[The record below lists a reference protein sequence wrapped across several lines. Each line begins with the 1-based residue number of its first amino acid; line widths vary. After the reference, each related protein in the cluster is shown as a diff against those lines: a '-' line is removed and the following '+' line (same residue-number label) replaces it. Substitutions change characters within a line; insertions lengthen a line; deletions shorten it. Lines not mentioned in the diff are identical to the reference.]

1 MRHRAA
7 LPAGETPPRRRYF
20 SVFKLIL
27 AFFTCLLFT
36 GSALAQRD
44 APLQAA
50 PSVLLDTDPVAAK
63 MLGAARDYL
72 AARQWGDAV
81 ELLRQ
86 ITDQHGERLVAIEPG
101 RFVNVQTFADI
112 LIASMPPEGL
122 KLYRAKIDTQARRW
136 FEDARRLRDEDG
148 LEKVV
153 RKAFLSSYGDEAL
166 LLLGDLAWEQGA
178 LSRARSYWE
187 KLLPSAAPS
196 AGELPLVLKYPDSE
210 ADPAVIQARLI
221 LCTLMQ
227 GNLARGRAE
236 IETFREHFPQAL
248 GKLAG
253 GTGNLV
259 ENLKGLVAEAEKA
272 PLPADDAE
280 TTTFASTPA
289 RNDVFPRRVDVGGV
303 LWSVPLKEMRVERA
317 ARSEE
322 FALDQFGRPERGPA
336 SLPFNVLSYYPVAW
350 KNIAFYCDET
360 AVFACELGGEKGGK
374 PVWGNDAVIYKLSPE
389 FDVHAGLPRSRAGL
403 PRFTLSIDRGR
414 LFVRLGAQAAPAA
427 RNRGAR
433 SVVSL
438 LVCLDLVRQGD
449 LHWMIKSDELDA
461 DGGKWVFDGAPLA
474 AGGRVYVALRRN
486 DPQLQ
491 LNVACFDAGT
501 AKLLWNR
508 KICGGVEAIAGE
520 VDEVRH
526 QLLTLAEERLFY
538 CTNVGAVAALDA
550 RDGALRWVTTYP
562 RSEVETIAAFNKRQ
576 LHGPN
581 PCVFHDGLVFAAPTD
596 GDRILAY
603 DAETGVLKWE
613 QELNGRVQQLLGVAG
628 SRLIAA
634 GDLLWALDVE
644 TGRVQW
650 RDGRADPEAAT
661 WGRGLIAGD
670 LVYWPR
676 REEIRLV
683 AAATGVVERQI
694 DLAEHH
700 GLIGGGNLTVASGML
715 LLAQSNRIVAF
726 SQFGVR
732 KKPPRDDL
740 ALRRRGVGF

>member
-1 MRHRAA
+1 MNVEHRTSNFQRRILVRRICLA
-7 LPAGETPPRRRYF
+7 LFACLTLATP
-20 SVFKLIL
+20 VQ
-27 AFFTCLLFT
+27 
-36 GSALAQRD
+36 AQRD
-44 APLQAA
+44 SAIQAA

-81 ELLRQ
+81 DLLRQ
-86 ITDQHGERLVAIEPG
+86 IADQHGERLVAIEPG
-101 RFVNVQTFADI
+101 RYVAVQTFADI

-136 FEDARRLRDEDG
+136 FESAKRLRDEEG

-187 KLLPSAAPS
+187 KLIAPAAPPV
-196 AGELPLVLKYPDSE
+196 AGELPQDLKYPDCE
-210 ADPAVIQARLI
+210 VDPAAVEARLV
-221 LCTLMQ
+221 LCSLMQ
-227 GNLARGRAE
+227 GNVPRGR
-236 IETFREHFPQAL
+236 IEFEAFRDRHPQAA
-248 GKLAG
+248 GQLAG
-253 GTGNLV
+253 RNGNLV
-259 ENLKGLVAEAEKA
+259 EILKDVLADAEKA
-272 PLPADDAE
+272 SLPPADAE
-280 TTTFASTPA
+280 AATFAANPA
-289 RNDVFPRRVDVGGV
+289 RNQALARNVDVGGV
-303 LWSVPLKEMRVERA
+303 LWSVPLKETRVERST
-317 ARSEE
+317 RTEE
-322 FALDQFGRPERGPA
+322 FPLDRFERPERGPA
-336 SLPFNVLSYYPVAW
+336 VLPISVLSYYPVAW
-350 KNIAFYCDET
+350 NNLVFYCDET
-360 AVFACELGGEKGGK
+360 AVFACELGPEKGGK
-374 PVWGNDAVIYKLSPE
+374 PAWGADPAIYKLPPE
-389 FDVHAGLPRSRAGL
+389 LDQHAPAPRSRAGL
-403 PRFTLSIDRGR
+403 PRYTLSIDRGR
-414 LFVRLGAQAAPAA
+414 LFARLGALAAPAG
-427 RNRGAR
+427 RNRGVR
-433 SVVSL
+433 PVTSV
-438 LVCLDLVRQGD
+438 LVCLDLARQGD
-449 LHWMIKSDELDA
+449 LAWLIKAEELDA
-461 DGGKWVFDGAPLA
+461 DGGKWIFDGAPLA
-474 AGGRVYVALRRN
+474 AGGHVYVALRRN

-491 LNVACFDAGT
+491 LNVACFDAAT

-508 KICGGVEAIAGE
+508 KICGGVEAIAGD

-526 QLLTLAEERLFY
+526 QLLTLAEDRLFY
-538 CTNVGAVAALDA
+538 CTNLGAIASLDA

-562 RSEVETIAAFNKRQ
+562 RAEAETIAVFNRRQ

-596 GDRILAY
+596 GDRVLAY
-603 DAETGVLKWE
+603 DAETGILRWE

-628 SRLIAA
+628 SHLIAA

-683 AAATGVVERQI
+683 DVATGAVRRQI

-700 GLIGGGNLTVASGML
+700 GLIGGGNLTVAGGKL
-715 LLAQSNRIVAF
+715 LVAQSDRLIAF
-726 SQFGVR
+726 SPFGLR

-740 ALRRRGVGF
+740 ALRTRGAGF